1 MHDYIWLVSGFWF
14 ILSHYLYQMSN
25 NHSYISSALL
35 VMQLRPMRTS
45 AAGSAAQM
53 HESLQELV
61 WSVMHLKLMWHTA
74 YEILWISTDTQSVHI

>member
-1 MHDYIWLVSGFWF
+1 
-14 ILSHYLYQMSN
+14 
-25 NHSYISSALL
+25 
-35 VMQLRPMRTS
+35 MQLRPMRTS